1 MAIKNKK
8 NIKIFFFVLLPAIF
22 ILFTFF
28 NYLRPNDTIKEIND
42 IDYLSIQLTN
52 FIKSEDNTT
61 LKLTEGKKLF
71 PEKGYFYSQKNIS
84 DVKQQENGTSSMY
97 FNVNEKTR
105 TLYIYSNGYNKQ
117 FCEDIITWTNPK
129 SIRNSF
135 LGRLFQ
141 INNYDKMIQ
150 FKNIS
155 KFKLKLNGNEV
166 LAENLSCKEEN
177 NIIYISQY

>member
-1 MAIKNKK
+1 MTHKDKK
-8 NIKIFFFVLLPAIF
+8 NIKIFLFVILPTFF
-22 ILFTFF
+22 ILLTFF
-28 NYLRPNDTIKEIND
+28 NYLEPNDTIKEIND
-42 IDYLSIQLTN
+42 IDYLSGQLIG

-61 LKLTEGKKLF
+61 LKLTNAKKFF
-71 PEKGYFYSQKNIS
+71 PEKGYFYSIKNSSNI
-84 DVKQQENGTSSMY
+84 KQQENGTSSIY

-105 TLYIYSNGYNKQ
+105 TLYIYSNGYNRQ

-135 LGRLFQ
+135 LGKIFQ
-141 INNYDKMIQ
+141 INNYDRMSQ

-155 KFKLKLNGNEV
+155 EFKLKLNGNEV
-166 LAENLSCKEEN
+166 LSDNVSCGDDN